1 MFTKLFLHCI
11 FSILYYYF
19 FFAIFTLFNFSSS
32 STIIFLIQA
41 FIYTDHCCCC
51 CCFFFFFSSDSLY
64 RFLNFL
70 IYIFVNSTMFS
81 LCSTFHLLH
90 HSSSILIF
98 RYISY
103 YFISTLLYS
112 FQVVHNKR
120 GQYSLSLSLSLSN
133 FVSLSVDFLLFQPLI
148 FSANG
153 SFCYC

>member
-1 MFTKLFLHCI
+1 MFTKLFLHHI
-11 FSILYYYF
+11 FSILYYF
-19 FFAIFTLFNFSSS
+19 LFFAIFSLFNFSSS
-32 STIIFLIQA
+32 STIVFLTQS
-41 FIYTDHCCCC
+41 FIYSDH
-51 CCFFFFFSSDSLY
+51 CFFFFSLY
-64 RFLNFL
+64 SFLNFL
-70 IYIFVNSTMFS
+70 IYTFLNSTIFS

-120 GQYSLSLSLSLSN
+120 GQYSLSLSLSLSLSN